1 MQSVER
7 KRAGRDNE
15 HRSSDRNIFDR
26 DETTDG
32 KRRGRREKEL
42 I

>member
-15 HRSSDRNIFDR
+15 HRSSDRNIFST
-26 DETTDG
+26 EMKQQMG
-32 KRRGRREKEL
+32 KGGGGAKKS
-42 I
+42 